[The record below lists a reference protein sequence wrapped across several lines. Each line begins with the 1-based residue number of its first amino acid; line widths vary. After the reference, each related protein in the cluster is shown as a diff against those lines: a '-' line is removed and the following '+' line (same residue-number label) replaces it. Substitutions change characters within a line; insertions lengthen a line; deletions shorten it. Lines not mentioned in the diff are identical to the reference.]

1 MSKHTRK
8 QIIRA
13 LDLTFTK
20 VANDLFF
27 QMNSYPLG
35 RRLRLAWFLVLG
47 RLPKL

>member
-27 QMNSYPLG
+27 QMNDYPLLK
-35 RRLRLAWFLVLG
+35 RLRLAFWLALG